1 MKIISCPLGGGVK
14 SRSNIK
20 SRDMLKDHVALLLHG
35 RVTLEPSKIRKRIS
49 CRADKNGRE
58 NITHRAQI
66 FVMHDF
72 KKFSLNTFDTLK
84 RSKGAQILRLI
95 MTIDLN

>member
-1 MKIISCPLGGGVK
+1 MSHQK
-14 SRSNIK
+14 SERES
-20 SRDMLKDHVALLLHG
+20 HVEL
-35 RVTLEPSKIRKRIS
+35 I
-49 CRADKNGRE
+49 KNGRE